1 MKIIIAF
8 LLTLTTLLAA
18 DISHSYQDLN
28 SEIEKL
34 DKKIKVEEKVALYY
48 LVLATHDA
56 ISSSLALNENET
68 KKLSAIEK
76 ETISKLQEL
85 SATAALQKYKAF
97 LVDAKAFM
105 KEQKK
110 ASQKVAPPKVIYKEK
125 IIYKEKPVEKIVYK
139 EKPVEKIIYKEK
151 SSSSSWLA
159 VLISAVVAL
168 ILGLIAGFFLFTS
181 KKEPQTFQ
189 DSTLQDENKAL
200 YNRVHTLENELERI
214 QVECHKKRDEL
225 EIQKRSLEN
234 KNEELTQRTNDLEYK
249 LADNCQALQDKITE
263 LEEQKDL
270 LSTQYTALKSQ
281 LESANADESDFE
293 TKVADVQAQSQNIN
307 HVLDAIAEI
316 AEQTNLLALNAAI
329 EAARAGEHGRGFAVV
344 ADEVR
349 KLAERTQ
356 ESLTNAK
363 VEISAIVESIR
374 NLKS

>member
-18 DISHSYQDLN
+18 DISQSYQDLN

-48 LVLATHDA
+48 LILATHDA

-110 ASQKVAPPKVIYKEK
+110 ASQKVTAPKVVYKEK

-139 EKPVEKIIYKEK
+139 EKPVEKIVYKEK
-151 SSSSSWLA
+151 TSTSSWLA

-181 KKEPQTFQ
+181 KKEPQIFH
-189 DSTLQDENKAL
+189 DPKLQDENQEL
-200 YNRVHTLENELERI
+200 NRRIYDLENELERI
-214 QVECHKKRDEL
+214 QIECHKKRDEL
-225 EIQKRSLEN
+225 EIQNKALQK
-234 KNEELTQRTNDLEYK
+234 KNEELTQLSNDLEYK
-249 LADNCQALQDKITE
+249 LADNCQALQDKINE
-263 LEEQKDL
+263 LENQKEL
-270 LSTQYTALKSQ
+270 LSAEYGKLESQ
-281 LESANADESDFE
+281 LASANADESDFE
-293 TKVADVQAQSQNIN
+293 TKVADVQAQSQNIY

-356 ESLTNAK
+356 DSLTNVK